1 MQERGGSYRA
11 GYLVL
16 TISMSVC
23 TITQVTMYNVHKAG
37 ILIPGWYFL
46 ISLLKHPKVEEQRS
60 IFRHIMKSLQVFLIG
75 SLFGFV
81 ELIISKVGI
90 QHCVSMAF

>member
-1 MQERGGSYRA
+1 MQERRGNYRTH
-11 GYLVL
+11 YLVP

-23 TITQVTMYNVHKAG
+23 AITQVSIYNVHKVG

-46 ISLLKHPKVEEQRS
+46 ILLLKHPKVEEQRS
-60 IFRHIMKSLQVFLIG
+60 IFRHIMKSLQFFLIG

-90 QHCVSMAF
+90 QHCVSMTF